1 MVAALQPKR
10 SQSRRGSSRPR
21 TGGAASFSS
30 RPTTTGTLTGAV
42 PEEAATDHGNL
53 IPWPPVSPSSLKE
66 PTTPPSAQPQ
76 APAAPPLTLKQQL
89 VGARRVVMKR
99 IEYAEDEF
107 GAASKGDLSELRAI
121 EKELLLIARAPKDPS
136 EVVKNIE
143 LKSPKVSKW
152 KAAATTHF

>member
-1 MVAALQPKR
+1 
-10 SQSRRGSSRPR
+10 
-21 TGGAASFSS
+21 
-30 RPTTTGTLTGAV
+30 
-42 PEEAATDHGNL
+42 
-53 IPWPPVSPSSLKE
+53 
-66 PTTPPSAQPQ
+66 
-76 APAAPPLTLKQQL
+76 
-89 VGARRVVMKR
+89 MKR

-143 LKSPKVSKW
+143 LKSPNVSKW